1 MAGTAGTVAGRT
13 GPGIPMPAH
22 RRARWTVVLSTPWS
36 REMGLRAPIVNAPM
50 GGVAGGRLA
59 AAVTAAGGLGMIGMG
74 SAGSVARLSDELELL
89 GALSGPFGI
98 GLVDWVL
105 AREPGL
111 LETALA
117 ARPTVIS
124 IGFTDDFAWVPRLH
138 RHGVVAVTQVYDAEQ
153 ARRAAGAG
161 VDVLVARGAEGGG
174 HGAPL
179 LGILPL
185 LDTVLDAVDVPVL
198 AAGGLSSGRTLAAVL
213 AAGASGAWLGTR
225 LSVCTEALTPDRAR
239 SALVHAAATDTVTT
253 RVFDIAQQL
262 PWPARFPSRVL
273 RNDFT
278 GRWEHSEDALTGNTA
293 ARDELAAA
301 SAADDPAVAPVDAGQ
316 GVGMVTE
323 SAPVGQV
330 IDELCSTA
338 EHALRGWSTR

>member
-1 MAGTAGTVAGRT
+1 M
-13 GPGIPMPAH
+13 
-22 RRARWTVVLSTPWS
+22 LSTPWS

-59 AAVTAAGGLGMIGMG
+59 AAVTAAGGLGRIGMG
-74 SAGSVARLSDELELL
+74 SAGSVDRLTDELELL
-89 GALSGPFGI
+89 GAVSGPFGI

-111 LETALA
+111 LDTALA

-124 IGFTDDFAWVPRLH
+124 VGFTGDFTWVQRLH
-138 RHGVVAVTQVYDAEQ
+138 RHGVLAVTQVYDAEQ

-174 HGAPL
+174 HGEPL
-179 LGILPL
+179 LGTLPL
-185 LDTVLDAVDVPVL
+185 LDAVLDAVEVPVL
-198 AAGGLSSGRTLAAVL
+198 AAGGISSGRTLAAVL
-213 AAGASGAWLGTR
+213 AAGAAGAWLGTR

-239 SALVHAAATDTVTT
+239 AALIRAAATDTVTT
-253 RVFDIAQQL
+253 RVFDIGQQL

-278 GRWEHSEDALTGNTA
+278 ERWERSEDDLAGNPA

-301 SAADDPAVAPVDAGQ
+301 MAADEPVVAPVDAGQ
-316 GVGMVTE
+316 GVGLVTD
-323 SAPVGQV
+323 SVPVGWV

-338 EHALRGWSTR
+338 EHALGSWSAD